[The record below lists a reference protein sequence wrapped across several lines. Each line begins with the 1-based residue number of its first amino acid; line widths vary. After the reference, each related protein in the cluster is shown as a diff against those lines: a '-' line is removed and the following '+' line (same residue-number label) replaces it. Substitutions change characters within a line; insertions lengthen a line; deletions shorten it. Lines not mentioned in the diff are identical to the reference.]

1 MVDLIFTRLERVNY
15 NMYSKIREL
24 GPFGAA
30 NPEPTFKIEGL
41 RIINRWPS
49 GIEGRN
55 LRLQLAAKNFQFK
68 GTLLRGGAQLPA
80 FQPGQLV
87 DVIFSLEPAW
97 NPTDDT
103 SKQEIWLKILH
114 IEPALSS

>member
-1 MVDLIFTRLERVNY
+1 MD
-15 NMYSKIREL
+15 
-24 GPFGAA
+24 
-30 NPEPTFKIEGL
+30 
-41 RIINRWPS
+41 
-49 GIEGRN
+49 GRN

-97 NPTDDT
+97 NPNDDNN
-103 SKQEIWLKILH
+103 KQEIWLKILH
-114 IEPALSS
+114 IEPAG